1 MPTPQA
7 PTGCSTGPTS
17 CKPSQKMMGNVHVQE
32 SLSHLS
38 EGASQDPGASPRHPV
53 DVIKGNEPKS
63 GTEELDTLVGQGL
76 AAT

>member
-1 MPTPQA
+1 
-7 PTGCSTGPTS
+7 
-17 CKPSQKMMGNVHVQE
+17 MMGNVHVQE
-32 SLSHLS
+32 SLSHRL